1 MSAIERY
8 LSDLSA
14 ALRVR
19 GPARRRFLR
28 ECRDH
33 LVDAAA
39 ATDEQTAVAAFGATA
54 EIAAVFDAEVAT
66 RRSVRSTF
74 ASVAG
79 VLATGG
85 STLALIHA
93 AATNAAG
100 TSTPRWDS
108 AATTTA
114 APGWLAVVFFVGA
127 QIAAVAAGAATL
139 QALVQRHSTI
149 PPADQLLL
157 CRRNVCALIAAGV
170 TMFAAGAALPG
181 QGSALLLLAG
191 PALVCAAM
199 VAVLR
204 AGSLARQLEG
214 ARQRMLR
221 PPLDDLA
228 NLSSL
233 RIPSPGGGGLL
244 ALAAGVVVPAAFI
257 WDRGEHA
264 TAGHALATAGIE
276 GAALTLCFIV
286 LGPALGLRGG
296 HRAAP

>member
-39 ATDEQTAVAAFGATA
+39 ATDEQTAVAAFGAPA

-93 AATNAAG
+93 ATTSAAG
-100 TSTPRWDS
+100 TST
-108 AATTTA
+108 AA
-114 APGWLAVVFFVGA
+114 APGWLAIIFFVGA
-127 QIAAVAAGAATL
+127 QIAAVATGAATV

-214 ARQRMLR
+214 ARQRVLR
-221 PPLDDLA
+221 PPLDDLV

-233 RIPSPGGGGLL
+233 PIPSPGGGRLL
-244 ALAAGVVVPAAFI
+244 ALAAGVVVPAAFV

-264 TAGHALATAGIE
+264 TAGHALVTAGIE
-276 GAALTLCFIV
+276 GAALTLCFIA

-296 HRAAP
+296 HRTAP